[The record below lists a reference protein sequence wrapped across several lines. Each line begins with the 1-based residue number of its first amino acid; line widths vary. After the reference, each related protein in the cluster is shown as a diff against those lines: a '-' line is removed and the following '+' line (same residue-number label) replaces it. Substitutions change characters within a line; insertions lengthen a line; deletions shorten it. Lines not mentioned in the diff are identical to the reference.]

1 MVSEPIESRA
11 AAILAFLESR
21 SMAAV
26 VACIAASA
34 GAICF
39 VDSVGP
45 LEVEVVPLYLL
56 PIFVATWGIGLRA
69 GLLTATL
76 CAGAWLGVD
85 YARHVYQA
93 RFHEVWNIT
102 LYFGSFVTFCFVMH
116 TLKRVLDHEKSLATT
131 DSLTG
136 APNRRAFET
145 RMELELARCRRTPSA
160 LTLALFDGDDF
171 KSINDL
177 HGHAVGDEAL
187 RLVVSTVHS
196 IIRPTDLFARLGG
209 DEFALLL
216 PDTSP
221 DAAEG
226 VVGKI
231 LLALHDRLRAADLK
245 LTMSVG
251 ASTFLVPARS
261 VTEMLHQVDELLYK
275 VKSSGKGQVAHTV
288 VLLPEDRATSRRT

>member
-1 MVSEPIESRA
+1 VPEPIESRA

-21 SMAAV
+21 TTTALVAFIVGSAA
-26 VACIAASA
+26 
-34 GAICF
+34 AICF
-39 VDSVGP
+39 LDSIGP

-56 PIFVATWGIGLRA
+56 PIFVASWGIGLRA

-85 YARHVYQA
+85 FTRHAYEA

-145 RMELELARCRRTPSA
+145 RVELELARCRRTPA
-160 LTLALFDGDDF
+160 PLTLALFDGDDF
-171 KSINDL
+171 KGVNDL
-177 HGHAVGDEAL
+177 HGHAGGDEAL
-187 RLVVSTVHS
+187 RLVVATVQS
-196 IIRPTDLFARLGG
+196 MIRPTDLFARLGG

-216 PDTSP
+216 PDASP

-226 VVGKI
+226 VVSHI
-231 LLALHDRLRAADLK
+231 LLALHDRLRAADLN

-261 VTEMLHQVDELLYK
+261 VAEMLREADQLLYD
-275 VKSSGKGQVAHTV
+275 VKTSRKGQVAHTV
-288 VLLPEDRATSRRT
+288 VLLPERRAVSRRG